1 MEPSG
6 VRGSPK
12 ARFSSGAVPNGESEG
27 IEMGESWVEER
38 KTEDLWCGNR
48 GQGENDNG
56 FFITQSK

>member
-27 IEMGESWVEER
+27 IEMGKSWVEER
-38 KTEDLWCGNR
+38 KTEDLWCGNG
-48 GQGENDNG
+48 GQGENDYG
-56 FFITQSK
+56 FFIAKSK